1 MAVIEYMLYKDA
13 HRRQV
18 PDFVGDRGHWM
29 SPIDNTFIGWIDD
42 VRDYYVPDTIVT
54 LTKEQFV
61 QRQLR
66 IHAQSPFRKS
76 IDGDSGFGGAPGIG
90 DMIDMT
96 EQEVIAQAETWYD
109 DFVTKNSA

>member
-13 HRRQV
+13 HKRQV

-29 SPIDNTFIGWIDD
+29 SPIDNSFIGWVDD

-54 LTKEQFV
+54 LTKTEFV
-61 QRQLR
+61 ARQLA
-66 IHAQSPFRKS
+66 IHAQVPFTKAV
-76 IDGDSGFGGAPGIG
+76 GDAIGPGGEREN
-90 DMIDMT
+90 MT
-96 EQEVIAQAETWYD
+96 TEEVTAQAEAWYD